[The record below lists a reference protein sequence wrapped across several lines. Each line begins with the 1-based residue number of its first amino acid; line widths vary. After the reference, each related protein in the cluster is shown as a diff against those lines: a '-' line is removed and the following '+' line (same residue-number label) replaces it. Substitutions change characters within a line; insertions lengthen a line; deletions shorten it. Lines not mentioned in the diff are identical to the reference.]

1 MDDFEFDEFEDIE
14 LQEMIE
20 LNADEKKDISSD
32 TYRNVSNHPL
42 YKKLAGMLD
51 RCTNPNNNSYEYWGG
66 KGIKVFES
74 WNALAKFSEFY
85 HWSIETGWKEGM
97 ELDRINPDKDYEPS
111 NLQWLTKEEH
121 SLKTLN
127 DQRRKQ
133 YFSNPDQTE
142 LNF

>member
-14 LQEMIE
+14 LEVDSE
-20 LNADEKKDISSD
+20 LDSVEKKDISSD
-32 TYRNVSNHPL
+32 TYFNVSKHPL

-51 RCTNPNNNSYEYWGG
+51 RCTNPNNSSYEYWGG
-66 KGIKVFES
+66 KGIKVFS
-74 WNALAKFSEFY
+74 AWNSLSKFSEFY
-85 HWSIETGWKEGM
+85 NWSIETGWKEGM

-111 NLQWLTKEEH
+111 NLQWLTKNEH

-127 DQRRKQ
+127 DQRRKT
-133 YFSNPDQTE
+133 YFANPDQTE

>member
-1 MDDFEFDEFEDIE
+1 MDDFEFDEFETIE

-32 TYRNVSNHPL
+32 MYRNVSNHPL
-42 YKKLAGMLD
+42 YKKLAGMID
-51 RCTNPNNNSYEYWGG
+51 RCTNSNNNSFEYWGG
-66 KGIKVFES
+66 KGIKVFAA
-74 WNALAKFSEFY
+74 WNALSKFAEFY
-85 HWSIETGWKEGM
+85 HWAIETGWKEGM

-133 YFSNPDQTE
+133 YFANPDQTE
-142 LNF
+142 LKF